1 MSRRVFVRV
10 RRGPMDNT
18 AVCVFPWEMPILQ
31 LVHMQE
37 VAEVSIDEMATQKEG
52 VVKIEKLKL
61 KHTDKPAPNLRSQL
75 EMMAYVEPEEDPV
88 NDPSTEYGR
97 LAEKYGMDKD
107 LPIPCVTRIY
117 GEYSEGGAFTAAIGK
132 YAKDRQPKPSA
143 LKAMD
148 EGLGKAPSQMSIKEL
163 RDALKER
170 SVDWKV
176 TESKADLVAKLE
188 EHLAPA

>member
-37 VAEVSIDEMATQKEG
+37 VTEVSIDEMATQREG
-52 VVKIEKLKL
+52 VVKVEKLKL
-61 KHTDKPAPNLRSQL
+61 KHTDKPAPDLRSQL
-75 EMMAYVEPEEDPV
+75 EIMAYVDPDEDPV
-88 NDPSTEYGR
+88 NDPASEYER
-97 LAEKYGMDKD
+97 LVNKYGMDKD

-117 GEYSEGGAFTAAIGK
+117 GEYAEGGAFAAALEK
-132 YAKDRQPKPSA
+132 HAKNRLPKPAA

-148 EGLGKAPSQMSIKEL
+148 EGLGKAPDQMSIAEL
-163 RDALKER
+163 RAALKER
-170 SVDWKV
+170 GIEWKV
-176 TESKADLVAKLE
+176 TDTKVALVAKLE
-188 EHLAPA
+188 EVLVT